1 MQGMNQKPHPT
12 PSQETATPAD
22 ETASHGK
29 ARFSDS
35 NSLSDRR
42 SLSQV
47 FEDLAQN
54 ATSPISFG
62 QIEHALSDRSFA
74 TLLTFFAL
82 LNLLPLPPGTG
93 IITGIPLVLLSAQ
106 MVLGFETPWLPRFL
120 RERSLSPERFR
131 QLSQKG
137 TPWLRRIERFIR
149 PRMWPFARHHG
160 DRWLGLLT
168 LVLGLAVVFPIPL
181 SNWLPAFATA
191 IIGAA
196 LTERDGVLMSIG
208 ILIGLISLGIIVAVL
223 FTAGTLITKLPFLN

>member
-1 MQGMNQKPHPT
+1 MNQKPHPT
-12 PSQETATPAD
+12 PRQETSTPAG
-22 ETASHGK
+22 EAAGSGK
-29 ARFSDS
+29 PSGI
-35 NSLSDRR
+35 SDRR
-42 SLSQV
+42 PLSQV

-62 QIEHALSDRSFA
+62 QIEKALSDRSFA

-106 MVLGFETPWLPRFL
+106 MVLGFETPWLPRVL
-120 RERSLSPERFR
+120 RERSLAPERFR
-131 QLSQKG
+131 QLSEKG

-149 PRMWPFARHHG
+149 PRLWPFARHHG

-168 LVLGLAVVFPIPL
+168 LILGLAVVFPIPL

-196 LTERDGVLMSIG
+196 LTERDGVLMTIG
-208 ILIGLISLGIIVAVL
+208 VLIGLISLGIIVGVL
-223 FTAGTLITKLPFLN
+223 FTAGALITKLPFLN

>member
-1 MQGMNQKPHPT
+1 MERMDQMPT
-12 PSQETATPAD
+12 PTPD
-22 ETASHGK
+22 EKIALPARKKAARGK
-29 ARFSDS
+29 STGF
-35 NSLSDRR
+35 SDRR

-54 ATSPISFG
+54 AKEPISFG
-62 QIEHALSDRSFA
+62 QIEQALSDRSFA

-106 MVLGFETPWLPRFL
+106 MVLGFETPWLPRMV

-131 QLSQKG
+131 QLSDKG
-137 TPWLRRIERFIR
+137 TPWLRRIERFIK
-149 PRMWPFARHHG
+149 PRMWPFARRHG

-168 LVLGLAVVFPIPL
+168 LILGLAVVFPIPL

-191 IIGAA
+191 LIGAA
-196 LTERDGVLMSIG
+196 LTERDGVLMTIG
-208 ILIGLISLGIIVAVL
+208 VLIGLVALGIIAGVL
-223 FTAGTLITKLPFLN
+223 FTAGALITKLPFFN